1 MTGARDDIANEH
13 IGFMDLRQTIQRL
26 ENAGDLHRV
35 RAEVDWNREIG
46 ALTRRVLEK
55 KGPALMFE
63 SIKGYRSGRC
73 TKLVTS
79 LLAGDSRLRF
89 ILGLPAG
96 ASNRDIVRHVMK
108 KNRET
113 IAPVRVATGPVKE
126 NILTGNA
133 IDLFEFPVP
142 IWHYLEGGRY
152 INTFASVV
160 TRDPDT
166 GVLNVGVYRGMIGSK
181 CSIPVLLNM
190 GGQHWGRHFMK
201 YAERGE
207 PMPVACVIG
216 FDPIMDFIG
225 GSPIGPG
232 ICEYDVMGAYRH
244 EPLKLVKCETS
255 DLEVPASAEIVIE
268 GTISADP
275 STFEM
280 EGPFGEATGHIS
292 DLPARRPTI
301 QVSCITHRNDPVFR
315 GTLEGTLPG
324 SMSENGTMGAI
335 QRAATAWNILENAEI
350 PGILDVVCNP
360 ITVGVN
366 IVVQI
371 KKMYQGQP
379 KQIAAALWG
388 HGAARYK
395 YKNVM
400 VVEEEIDPSS
410 YEQLDWA
417 YAFRVNAGEGGI
429 TVFPAIF
436 GSVLDPSTP
445 LKDRDLDQ
453 LGCALWNRVL
463 IDATRNWT
471 FERRAEWNNERFPP
485 TVKPAPED
493 EANVTAR
500 WSEYGFDAD

>member
-1 MTGARDDIANEH
+1 
-13 IGFMDLRQTIQRL
+13 
-26 ENAGDLHRV
+26 
-35 RAEVDWNREIG
+35 
-46 ALTRRVLEK
+46 
-55 KGPALMFE
+55 
-63 SIKGYRSGRC
+63 
-73 TKLVTS
+73 
-79 LLAGDSRLRF
+79 
-89 ILGLPAG
+89 
-96 ASNRDIVRHVMK
+96 
-108 KNRET
+108 
-113 IAPVRVATGPVKE
+113 
-126 NILTGNA
+126 
-133 IDLFEFPVP
+133 
-142 IWHYLEGGRY
+142 
-152 INTFASVV
+152 
-160 TRDPDT
+160 
-166 GVLNVGVYRGMIGSK
+166 
-181 CSIPVLLNM
+181 
-190 GGQHWGRHFMK
+190 
-201 YAERGE
+201 
-207 PMPVACVIG
+207 
-216 FDPIMDFIG
+216 
-225 GSPIGPG
+225 
-232 ICEYDVMGAYRH
+232 
-244 EPLKLVKCETS
+244 
-255 DLEVPASAEIVIE
+255 
-268 GTISADP
+268 
-275 STFEM
+275 M

-301 QVSCITHRNDPVFR
+301 QVSCITHRNDPIFR

-324 SMSENGTMGAI
+324 STSENGTMGAI

-350 PGILDVVCNP
+350 PGILDVVCHP

-429 TVFPAIF
+429 TVFPNIF

-445 LKDRDLDQ
+445 LKDRDLGQ

-471 FERRAEWNNERFPP
+471 FERKAEWNNERFPP

-493 EANVTAR
+493 TANVIER
-500 WSEYGFDAD
+500 WSEYGFSDN